1 MEHFGHLHYTHQ
13 YRRNR
18 GCTWCTPVVP
28 YHEIDSTDAME
39 TAVNFLEKGIENKM
53 YVRAD

>member
-1 MEHFGHLHYTHQ
+1 MRINIVGM
-13 YRRNR
+13 
-18 GCTWCTPVVP
+18 GCVP

-53 YVRAD
+53 YVSAD

>member
-1 MEHFGHLHYTHQ
+1 MEHFGHVHYAHQ
-13 YRRNR
+13 YRRN
-18 GCTWCTPVVP
+18 GVCTWCKPVVP

-53 YVRAD
+53 YVSAD